1 MIHQS
6 PEELIEYNA
15 RLKARRHVRARLLY
29 AFGQGFLKL
38 PVWTK
43 SRFAA
48 CTVQEPGQMGASLR
62 QQLCDCVL

>member
-15 RLKARRHVRARLLY
+15 RLKAQRDECARLLY
-29 AFGQGFLKL
+29 AFEQGFLKL

-48 CTVQEPGQMGASLR
+48 SLR
-62 QQLCDCVL
+62 QQLSDCVL

>member
-15 RLKARRHVRARLLY
+15 RLKAQRDACARLLH
-29 AFGQGFLKL
+29 ACEQGFLKL

-48 CTVQEPGQMGASLR
+48 SLR
-62 QQLCDCVL
+62 QQLSDCVL

>member
-15 RLKARRHVRARLLY
+15 RLKAQRDERARLLH
-29 AFGQGFLKL
+29 ACEQGFLKL
-38 PVWTK
+38 PVWTN

-48 CTVQEPGQMGASLR
+48 NLR
-62 QQLCDCVL
+62 QQPSDCVL